1 MELDLITWDETVPF
15 RIKRFDVKNMVEN
28 MRKYRGLMRAYK
40 DVNFGFDK
48 GNFRMSDV
56 KKTKKSRNQK

>member
-40 DVNFGFDK
+40 DADFGVDK

>member
-40 DVNFGFDK
+40 DVNFGVDK